1 MIRVEVEGY
10 CSECMDFDPDVQ
22 KPQKT
27 FCNNGVTS
35 EFTMTDTVIRCENR
49 KRCEHIRRYLQRK
62 DTNDEQPRTEEN
74 K

>member
-27 FCNNGVTS
+27 FCDDS
-35 EFTMTDTVIRCENR
+35 EFAVTDTIIRCRNR

-62 DTNDEQPRTEEN
+62 DTDDE
-74 K
+74 